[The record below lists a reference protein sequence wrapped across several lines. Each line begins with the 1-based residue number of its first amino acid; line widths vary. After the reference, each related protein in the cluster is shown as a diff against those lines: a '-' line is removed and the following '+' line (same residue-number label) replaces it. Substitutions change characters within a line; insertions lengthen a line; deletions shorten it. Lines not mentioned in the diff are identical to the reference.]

1 MKEDVKHKDGREIDW
16 QKINQ
21 KRTVNT
27 HLWDLSA
34 LSAPRLSQ
42 HNGGAMILSQV
53 KKCLAMLENW
63 QLLSLLLQTPPPSKP
78 DKNPSPKIS
87 SSWSLQVNQ
96 EHPTLG
102 PLQQTAPESSIWL
115 Q

>member
-1 MKEDVKHKDGREIDW
+1 
-16 QKINQ
+16 
-21 KRTVNT
+21 
-27 HLWDLSA
+27 
-34 LSAPRLSQ
+34 
-42 HNGGAMILSQV
+42 MILSQV